1 MDSPSA
7 ESRGHKV
14 TVFQLRDMKIH
25 PCLGCLHGGQDT
37 LRPCT
42 QSDDMDLIYHTYRK
56 SQVIVFAT
64 PLFFWSYSGLLKIAM
79 DRLWALAEG
88 EKDELHGNQK
98 TGVLLMAAGGAHPE
112 PLLTHF
118 GYLMKRMEWTNAG
131 NVVLKHTDDLDMDH
145 ISLNPDAFQLGASL

>member
-1 MDSPSA
+1 
-7 ESRGHKV
+7 
-14 TVFQLRDMKIH
+14 
-25 PCLGCLHGGQDT
+25 
-37 LRPCT
+37 
-42 QSDDMDLIYHTYRK
+42 
-56 SQVIVFAT
+56 
-64 PLFFWSYSGLLKIAM
+64 M

-118 GYLMKRMEWTNAG
+118 DYLMKRMEWTNAG

-145 ISLNPDAFQLGASL
+145 IPPNPDRLPVGGFL

>member
-1 MDSPSA
+1 
-7 ESRGHKV
+7 
-14 TVFQLRDMKIH
+14 
-25 PCLGCLHGGQDT
+25 
-37 LRPCT
+37 
-42 QSDDMDLIYHTYRK
+42 MDLIYHTYRK

-118 GYLMKRMEWTNAG
+118 DYLMKRMEWSNAG
-131 NVVLKHTDDLDMDH
+131 NFVLKHTDDLDMDY
-145 ISLNPDAFQLGASL
+145 IPPNPDAFQLRASL